1 MEPHIIKHQRV
12 RLGAE
17 DAETRPRAAAGK
29 KHVRTIEHDGAVRAI
44 EITCACGEITRVE
57 LVSESNAKADQPAPP
72 GAVKGRS

>member
-17 DAETRPRAAAGK
+17 DAETRPRAAGK

-44 EITCACGEITRVE
+44 EVTCSCGEITRVE
-57 LVSESNAKADQPAPP
+57 LVSESNANAGQPAPSS
-72 GAVKGRS
+72 AAKGRS